1 MKTTMKERE
10 RAHKN
15 FLLRE
20 LNLTIKSLLILD
32 GFVLKEM
39 DCGTDGAEVADGAAQ
54 MALARI
60 SRLINVVKARPA
72 SPPRPASRESCALTG
87 DE

>member
-1 MKTTMKERE
+1 MKTTMKDRE
-10 RAHKN
+10 RAHKS

-39 DCGTDGAEVADGAAQ
+39 DRGTDGAEVADGAAQ

-60 SRLINVVKARPA
+60 SRLINVVKDRQPCRRA
-72 SPPRPASRESCALTG
+72 PRVVNRAPLRG
-87 DE
+87 DA